1 MNSIFAE
8 TPHDFNIMSSF
19 LKRIWFK
26 LFESV
31 SSVTKKHQIKWQIW
45 QVCPDFVTYDDSRT
59 SQNLGNT
66 FYRTVFDKS
75 FWLKDLVPEDFKSK
89 LCFHLKLWQQNRT
102 TLLFTATWKPSL
114 KVSWHWGSIIK
125 ILACF
130 WIFLFWLNIW
140 CLSAKIRFLGIS
152 AETKFGN

>member
-31 SSVTKKHQIKWQIW
+31 SSVTKNIKSNDKFDKFAQILSHTTTVGPVKILA
-45 QVCPDFVTYDDSRT
+45 T
-59 SQNLGNT
+59 L
-66 FYRTVFDKS
+66 FYRMVFDKS

-125 ILACF
+125 VLAYF
-130 WIFLFWLNIW
+130 WIFFIL
-140 CLSAKIRFLGIS
+140 
-152 AETKFGN
+152 TKYLAPFCEN